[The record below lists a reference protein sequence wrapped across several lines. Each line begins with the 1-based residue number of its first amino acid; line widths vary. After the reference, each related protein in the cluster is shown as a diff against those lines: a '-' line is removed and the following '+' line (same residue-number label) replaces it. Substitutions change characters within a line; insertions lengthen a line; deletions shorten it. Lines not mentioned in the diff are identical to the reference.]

1 MKSFK
6 IKSYLGLAA
15 FAVTALLNGCADD
28 YPSATVNPYA
38 NDLLGLKIIN
48 AQDGNGNTVQLEGT
62 IDEDKKTVKFPRVNI
77 ATDFSKIVVV
87 ATTSQG
93 AKITLMLELR
103 QQQLVVL
110 ILTEHMYLL
119 LIAEWVHIS

>member
-15 FAVTALLNGCADD
+15 FAVTTLLNGCADD

-77 ATDFSKIVVV
+77 ATNFSKIVVV
-87 ATTSQG
+87 ATTSEGSKLTQD
-93 AKITLMLELR
+93 TLDFSMDDL
-103 QQQLVVL
+103 
-110 ILTEHMYLL
+110 
-119 LIAEWVHIS
+119 